1 MEIEI
6 VSRNVSLSGII
17 CYNILRSRE
26 NGASSQ
32 LHSALYSIE
41 VLYRI
46 GFSFIK
52 CTHILFILHSV
63 EHMYPNSQG
72 YI

>member
-26 NGASSQ
+26 NGASEQ
-32 LHSALYSIE
+32 LS
-41 VLYRI
+41 
-46 GFSFIK
+46 
-52 CTHILFILHSV
+52 SV
-63 EHMYPNSQG
+63 FN
-72 YI
+72 

>member
-1 MEIEI
+1 MEIET

-26 NGASSQ
+26 NGATNFPLCIQ
-32 LHSALYSIE
+32 LRS
-41 VLYRI
+41 YRI
-46 GFSFIK
+46 GFAYIK